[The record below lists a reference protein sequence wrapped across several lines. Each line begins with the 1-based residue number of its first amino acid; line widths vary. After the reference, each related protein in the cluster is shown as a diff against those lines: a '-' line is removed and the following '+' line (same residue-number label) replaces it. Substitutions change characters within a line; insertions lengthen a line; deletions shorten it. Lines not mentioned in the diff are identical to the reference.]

1 MSRNNRRPFTSIKYP
16 EPVTVRSAPQN
27 RIRMPRSLVPP
38 PQGRNLLK
46 FVEYLRYSCDN
57 TCTYSIGAAMD
68 SLRAAFSNH
77 TFLFFFAVVGIPVLC
92 VTFRETIK
100 LLIKHR
106 ERMAMI
112 EHGMDPDRS
121 EEHTSE

>member
-1 MSRNNRRPFTSIKYP
+1 
-16 EPVTVRSAPQN
+16 
-27 RIRMPRSLVPP
+27 
-38 PQGRNLLK
+38 
-46 FVEYLRYSCDN
+46 
-57 TCTYSIGAAMD
+57 MD

-112 EHGMDPDRS
+112 EHGMDPDANKRQKAS
-121 EEHTSE
+121 NVERASGAAAEMQK